1 MPKINLPENTLEKE
15 TYSSLP
21 SLEKGEFTHN
31 FLKEI
36 LRLNSTGITISQIE
50 KNTYLSHSIIW
61 HHLEILAS
69 KGECLRIERGD
80 VDVYHFNKVIDILKQ
95 FDIPDDNSAYH
106 FSYNFDLIENTF
118 GRFIRIQRQRESR
131 SATHTTRSG
140 VIIPYH
146 LVSQIAN
153 ILIKIK
159 ENHLN
164 EDKSTK

>member
-1 MPKINLPENTLEKE
+1 MPKINLPENILEKE

-21 SLEKGEFTHN
+21 PLEKGEFIHN

-36 LRLNSTGITISQIE
+36 LRLNPTGMTVSQIE
-50 KNTYLSHSIIW
+50 KNTYLSHSVIW
-61 HHLEILAS
+61 QHLDTLAS
-69 KGECLRIERGD
+69 RGECLRIERGD
-80 VDVYHFNKVIDILKQ
+80 ADVYHFNNVIDTLKQ
-95 FDIPDDNSAYH
+95 FDIPSDNSPLP
-106 FSYNFDLIENTF
+106 FSYNFNLIENTF
-118 GRFIRIQRQRESR
+118 GKFIRIQRQRGSR
-131 SATHTTRSG
+131 SAAHTTHSG
-140 VIIPYH
+140 VILPYH